1 MRGWEPTPRRFD
13 QALSDDPLGWVAAR
27 LRDLGALLAE
37 VGVSIDDVD
46 PADAEELG
54 QAVPEIVAALER
66 LLSGVHA
73 GRLALAPAGGS
84 EAGVREGWL

>member
-1 MRGWEPTPRRFD
+1 MIRWVGWPHACAISAHCWPR
-13 QALSDDPLGWVAAR
+13 W
-27 LRDLGALLAE
+27 
-37 VGVSIDDVD
+37 VSIDDVD